1 MNRLAVRPLLAAWHL
16 CALTASTPLS
26 AQVTRTFAADS
37 LWRRLWVVGIDSTAD
52 TFIEPR
58 HVVAGR
64 DLVTVLDVGTRELR
78 GFDPKTGAARFVIT
92 SRGTGPGEFK
102 RPALIATTPSGV
114 VVLDHATSR
123 LTAFTSSGKLAWDA
137 QVQNVFAI
145 SGLCIPDGRRV
156 LLKLQ
161 RRDSSIVEIDT
172 SGRRLRT
179 LHVAWPIRLR
189 DEAGFVHESRVA
201 GPSIDGT
208 CLIAPIFGKH
218 WASVSTGAAN
228 TPSVHAYREPGADP
242 IMKQSERVLERSFSK
257 IVVEQL
263 ETTDASPIAS
273 AIMVRRDTAIVYAA
287 VTRTFSQRT
296 LDYYHLPSGRYLY
309 SRKLPFIVNALT
321 IGDDGIFYG
330 TLVGEKEQALI
341 AMRPERLPTVAPA
354 KGAATPAPAR
364 RAGTP
369 GRPPAPAR
377 VPPPALR

>member
-1 MNRLAVRPLLAAWHL
+1 MNRLAVRLLLAAWPL
-16 CALTASTPLS
+16 CALTASTPLG

-58 HVVAGR
+58 HVAAGR

-78 GFDPKTGAARFVIT
+78 SFDPKTGAARFVIT

-102 RPALIATTPSGV
+102 RPALIAATPSGV
-114 VVLDHATSR
+114 AVLDHATSR
-123 LTAFTSSGKLAWDA
+123 LTAFTSTGKLAWDA

-145 SGLCIPDGRRV
+145 SGMCIPDDRRV

-172 SGRRLRT
+172 SGRRIRT
-179 LHVAWPIRLR
+179 LHVSWPVRLR

-201 GPSIDGT
+201 GPSMDGS
-208 CLIAPIFGKH
+208 CLVAPIFGKH
-218 WASVSTGAAN
+218 WASVSTATAS
-228 TPSVHAYREPGADP
+228 TPRVHAYREPGADP
-242 IMKQSERVLERSFSK
+242 IMKQSERVLDRSFSK

-321 IGDDGIFYG
+321 IGDDGTFYG
-330 TLVGEKEQALI
+330 TLIGEKEQALI
-341 AMRPERLPTVAPA
+341 AMRPERLPTAAPA
-354 KGAATPAPAR
+354 KGAATPAPTR

-369 GRPPAPAR
+369 GRPPAPAPAR
-377 VPPPALR
+377 PPASR

>member
-1 MNRLAVRPLLAAWHL
+1 MNRLARLPRWVAWHL
-16 CALTASTPLS
+16 FALAASTPLS

-52 TFIEPR
+52 TFVEPR

-78 GFDPKTGAARFVIT
+78 AFDPRTGAARFVIT

-114 VVLDHATSR
+114 AVLDHATSR
-123 LTAFTSSGKLAWDA
+123 LTAFTISGKLAWDA
-137 QVQNVFAI
+137 PVQNVFEI

-156 LLKLQ
+156 LLKLK

-189 DEAGFVHESRVA
+189 DEAGFVHESRTA
-201 GPSIDGT
+201 GPSSEGG
-208 CLIAPIFGKH
+208 CVVAPIFGKH
-218 WASVSTGAAN
+218 WASLAAA
-228 TPSVHAYREPGADP
+228 TPSTPRVHAYREPGADP
-242 IMKQSERVLERSFSK
+242 VMKTSERVLDRSFSK

-263 ETTDASPIAS
+263 ETTDADPIAH
-273 AIMVRRDTAIVYAA
+273 AITVRRDTAIVYAWK
-287 VTRTFSQRT
+287 TRAFPQRT

-321 IGDDGIFYG
+321 IGDDGTFYG
-330 TLVGEKEQALI
+330 TVLGEKEQALI
-341 AMRPERLPTVAPA
+341 AMRPERLPTAAPA
-354 KGAATPAPAR
+354 KGAAIPASTR

-377 VPPPALR
+377 VPPPDLR